1 MFRQVNPAMKLSR
14 WTGSE
19 RSHRP
24 LIFPCLLLLV
34 VATCLPVHAADT
46 PLKFDDPAQELRYQ
60 SLLSELRCLVCQNQS
75 LADSHADLAQ
85 DLREEVHGMM
95 AQGKGNDEILAFM
108 VQRYGDFVLY
118 RPPVRSGTWILWF
131 GPFVLL
137 LIAVTA
143 AVRFSRGRNRGTAQV
158 LSEAERDRLQKL
170 LLPPTDGNS

>member
-1 MFRQVNPAMKLSR
+1 MRLCPLPGK
-14 WTGSE
+14 GSE
-19 RSHRP
+19 RSLRP
-24 LIFPCLLLLV
+24 LIFISLVLV
-34 VATCLPVHAADT
+34 VVVCLPVHAADT
-46 PLKFDDPAQELRYQ
+46 PLKFDNPAQELRYQ

-95 AQGKGNDEILAFM
+95 AKGKGNDEIVAFM

-118 RPPVRSGTWILWF
+118 RPPVRSGTWLLWF

-143 AVRFSRGRNRGTAQV
+143 AVRFSRGRNRGAAPA
-158 LSEAERDRLQKL
+158 LSESEQDRMQDL
-170 LLPPTDGNS
+170 LRPPTDGTG